1 MSITF
6 RGDSIQIIEI
16 NETIKQVA
24 PTDVS
29 ILITGESGVGKEVV
43 ANSIHHLSKRKDKP
57 LIVVNCGAI
66 PEGIIESELFGHK
79 KGSFTGAIEERKGY
93 FEMADT
99 GTIFLDEIGD
109 MPLATQV
116 KFLRVLETGEFM
128 MVGGNKTV
136 KVDVRIVAATNKDLS
151 LEVLNKSFRDDLYYR
166 LRSINIFIP
175 PLRERK
181 SDIQLL
187 YNYFIDTYC
196 KSNNITYFGID
207 EDAFDFV
214 LNYNW
219 PGNAR
224 ELKNFCESILVLNP
238 GKKLSLTYVKKYLRI
253 DSAESSR
260 ALPILFNEDL
270 NNSNLNDSNSN
281 KDKDFLFRA
290 LLELKSDII
299 DIKKFLIN
307 LNIQNRQ
314 NQYYPDNDKQDLNN
328 DFVIQKNILMKM
340 TMDDIEKEVL
350 IFLLDNNN
358 GNIERVAEVL
368 RQTPR
373 NIYRK
378 MKSYNINR

>member
-1 MSITF
+1 MSSLLL
-6 RGDSIQIIEI
+6 GDSIQIIEI

-43 ANSIHHLSKRKDKP
+43 ANSIHSLSKRNRNP

-66 PEGIIESELFGHK
+66 PEGIIESELFGHQ
-79 KGSFTGAIEERKGY
+79 KGAFTGAIDERRGY
-93 FEMADT
+93 FELADS

-128 MVGGNKTV
+128 RVGGNKTT
-136 KVDVRIVAATNKDLS
+136 KVDVRIIAATNKDLHE
-151 LEVLNKSFRDDLYYR
+151 EVLNKNFRDDLYYR

-181 SDIQLL
+181 PDIELL
-187 YNYFIDTYC
+187 FNFFIDSYC
-196 KSNNITYFGID
+196 KANNIQFLGI
-207 EDAFDFV
+207 EEKALDFV

-224 ELKNFCESILVLNP
+224 ELKNFCESIIVLNP
-238 GKKLSLTYVKKYLRI
+238 DKKLNLSDVKKYLQNDI
-253 DSAESSR
+253 AVENNT
-260 ALPILFNEDL
+260 LPIIFNKSKE
-270 NNSNLNDSNSN
+270 
-281 KDKDFLFRA
+281 KAETDFLFRA

-299 DIKKFLIN
+299 DIKEILEN
-307 LNIQNRQ
+307 QQNNTRSG
-314 NQYYPDNDKQDLNN
+314 NSDKN
-328 DFVIQKNILMKM
+328 DFVIHKDRLNKM
-340 TMDDIEKEVL
+340 TMDEIEKEVL
-350 IFLLDNNN
+350 IYLLENNYWN
-358 GNIERVAEVL
+358 VERVSDIL
-368 RQTPR
+368 KQTPR

-378 MKSYNINR
+378 MKSYNISKEDKW

>member
-238 GKKLSLTYVKKYLRI
+238 GKKLSLTDVKKYLRI
-253 DSAESSR
+253 DSAETSR

-270 NNSNLNDSNSN
+270 NDSNLNDSNSN

-314 NQYYPDNDKQDLNN
+314 KEYYPDNDKQDLNN